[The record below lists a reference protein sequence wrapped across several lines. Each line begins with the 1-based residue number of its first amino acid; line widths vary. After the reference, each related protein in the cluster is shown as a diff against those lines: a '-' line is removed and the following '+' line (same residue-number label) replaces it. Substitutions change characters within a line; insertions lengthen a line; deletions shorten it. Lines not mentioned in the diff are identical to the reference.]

1 MLPLASAV
9 TDPLAILRKPA
20 LSSYREQLVEYAFL
34 SEVLQDGWLRRQQP
48 VNVLRADVDAAGYDL
63 VLECQQVIRPVQLK
77 STVVGGKTRDQKIH
91 SALASQ
97 QSGCV
102 VWIVL
107 EPAEKHRV
115 RLTYLA
121 LGGEPGSPLGDLSGY
136 PIAKHTKGNA
146 EGIKAERP
154 AIREVPKT
162 AFTAFA
168 SIAELSNWL
177 FGVPIPSTA
186 SAS

>member
-1 MLPLASAV
+1 MIPLLPTV
-9 TDPLAILRKPA
+9 TDALAVLRDST

-34 SEVLQDGWLRRQQP
+34 SELLQDGWLRRRQP

-63 VLECQQVIRPVQLK
+63 VLECQRVIRHVQMK
-77 STVVGGKTRDQKIH
+77 STVEGGTTRIQKVH

-107 EPAEKHRV
+107 EPGEEHRV

-121 LGGEPGSPLGDLSGY
+121 LGGTPGSPLGDLSGY
-136 PIAKHTKGNA
+136 PVAKHSKGNA

-154 AIREVPKT
+154 AIREVPRS
-162 AFTAFA
+162 AFTAFP
-168 SIAELSNWL
+168 SMAELSNWL
-177 FGVPIPSTA
+177 FGAPTPG
-186 SAS
+186 SAGTS